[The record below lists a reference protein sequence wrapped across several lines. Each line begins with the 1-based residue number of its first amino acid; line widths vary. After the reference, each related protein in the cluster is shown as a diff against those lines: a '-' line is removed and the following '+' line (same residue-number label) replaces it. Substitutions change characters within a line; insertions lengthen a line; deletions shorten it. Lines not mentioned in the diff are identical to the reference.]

1 MTGNLQKFDSGGLP
15 LRQDTTPSDS
25 FTWGFFFFRLN
36 FRPTIRPQLP
46 RYIRNRWQGNRSP
59 SAQAALLRQRGQG
72 WAAGCRIEAV
82 ALSPRL
88 KQLQPER
95 IAGFTRGSQTR
106 RFSKEF
112 FQTFENFFFHS
123 TQREAAKQYPKACQ
137 STHRYQTQSAPLI
150 TRKPRR

>member
-1 MTGNLQKFDSGGLP
+1 MHWTYLDVKLADSLSAKIQPQVIHLLGVFSFSGSISAHHPPTAAPLHPQSMARQQVAQRAGGP
-15 LRQDTTPSDS
+15 AETT
-25 FTWGFFFFRLN
+25 W
-36 FRPTIRPQLP
+36 
-46 RYIRNRWQGNRSP
+46 
-59 SAQAALLRQRGQG
+59 AQG
-72 WAAGCRIEAV
+72 WAAGCRAEAV

-88 KQLQPER
+88 KQLKPER

-112 FQTFENFFFHS
+112 FQTFENFFCHS